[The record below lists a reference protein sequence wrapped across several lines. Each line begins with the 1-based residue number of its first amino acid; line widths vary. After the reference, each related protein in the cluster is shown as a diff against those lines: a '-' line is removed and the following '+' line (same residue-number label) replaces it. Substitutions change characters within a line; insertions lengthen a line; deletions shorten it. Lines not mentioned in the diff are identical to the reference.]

1 MIVSATPYKSSLAVL
16 NSDGGK
22 GCGLKGLIPD
32 TRHRGRN
39 GNACDGRTIVE
50 SQIRHGSHIIGHA
63 LVGDAGR
70 NDHITR
76 DTVGLAHRHRFCIS
90 IRHREAKIV
99 HDERLR
105 HSSLP
110 CQQQGNDCKE

>member
-1 MIVSATPYKSSLAVL
+1 MIVSATPYKSILAVL

-22 GCGLKGLIPD
+22 GCGLKGLTSD
-32 TRHRGRN
+32 TFYRGRN
-39 GNACDGRTIVE
+39 GNAGEGRTIVE
-50 SQIRHGSHIIGHA
+50 SLIRHGSHIIGHA
-63 LVGDAGR
+63 LVGDAGW
-70 NDHITR
+70 NDHVAG
-76 DTVGLAHRHRFCIS
+76 DTVGLAYRHRFCIS
-90 IRHREAKIV
+90 IRHCEAKIV